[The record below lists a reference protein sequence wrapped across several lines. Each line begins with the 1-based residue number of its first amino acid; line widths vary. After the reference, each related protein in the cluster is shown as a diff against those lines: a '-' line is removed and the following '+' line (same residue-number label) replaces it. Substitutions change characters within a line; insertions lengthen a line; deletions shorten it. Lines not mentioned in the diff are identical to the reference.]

1 MSTARRTREAS
12 RRATLRAGGAA
23 LALTFALSLGVTA
36 GVAQAVVVNDA
47 GTQAG
52 VALMPGTSL
61 PGGMAVTT
69 PSGCPND
76 PALTSDVAYFPGS
89 NPLCYH
95 AGGAILP
102 QNETFAITWDANRS
116 YWAGTRSYVQ
126 QFLKDVADGSATG
139 QLSSPYALTT
149 QYTDGRLNP
158 DGSVQRAAYDSKYGG
173 GCIDYGNPN
182 NQPNQNTTCLY
193 GNAVQT
199 GPGTNFGG
207 GCAAQVS
214 GTSYNFSGPSNN
226 DVCLT
231 DDDIQHEIQSVA
243 TNTQMLSHL
252 ATKQEAS
259 TTVKYSPLVVVLL
272 PPQVEMCLDTTGT
285 LCSANSNATGK
296 FCSYHS
302 HVDVNGT
309 DVAYVVQPWTAL
321 TNCDEP
327 DATPIPQ
334 NPPVDQL
341 ASDVG
346 QRLVSPISQGA
357 IASIINPDLDGWYA
371 AGNGSTGIGSE
382 INDDNGCVPEG
393 NSLDKVTVGSNPYLL
408 QREWDNAAALETDP
422 NTYFGCAPNVLLN
435 PTFVVPSAVNQT
447 DVVMF
452 DGSTTASTLLVPNG
466 NYKWTFGDGTSAT
479 GPSVVH
485 SYNTAGTYSV
495 TLNVTDRG
503 GNQRS
508 LTQTITVLGPTGQTP
523 TPPTTVIPHPGGGS
537 APSPAFQ
544 VRLQLSPRSLKSVLR
559 NGLSLQVRSNKV
571 ANGILTVSISR
582 AEAKRLHIKVGRGRS
597 VVIARGTT
605 AGIRNG
611 VSFLSLRLPHGIA
624 AKLKKLRHATFTVRL
639 SLVAAGGGHLAID
652 AAGRY

>member
-1 MSTARRTREAS
+1 MSIARRTREAS

-23 LALTFALSLGVTA
+23 LALTFALSLGVTTGAANAIVVTDA
-36 GVAQAVVVNDA
+36 GVNY
-47 GTQAG
+47 G
-52 VALMPGTSL
+52 VALEPGTSL
-61 PGGMAVTT
+61 PGAVTPVNT
-69 PSGCPND
+69 PSGCPSD
-76 PALTSDVAYFPGS
+76 PALTPDLAFLPGS
-89 NPLCYH
+89 NPLCWH
-95 AGGAILP
+95 ANGAILP
-102 QNETFAITWDANRS
+102 QNETFAITWDAQRS

-126 QFLKDVADGSATG
+126 QFLKDVADGSSSG
-139 QLSSPYALTT
+139 QLSSPYALTG

-182 NQPNQNTTCLY
+182 NQANQNTTCLY
-193 GNAVQT
+193 GNTVQT

-214 GTSYNFSGPSNN
+214 GNSYNFSGPSTNN
-226 DVCLT
+226 VCLT
-231 DDDIQHEIQSVA
+231 NDDIQQEIQRVA
-243 TNTQMLSHL
+243 LNTQMLSHL
-252 ATKQEAS
+252 ATKQEGSA
-259 TTVKYSPLVVVLL
+259 TVKYNPLVVVLL
-272 PPQVEMCLDTTGT
+272 PPQVEVCLDTNGT

-309 DVAYVVQPWTAL
+309 DVAYVVQPWTPI

-346 QRLVSPISQGA
+346 QRLVSPISQGSL
-357 IASIINPDLDGWYA
+357 ASITNPDLNGWYA
-371 AGNGSTGIGSE
+371 ANGSE

-393 NSLDKVTVGSNPYLL
+393 NSLDKVTVGTNTTPYLL

-485 SYNTAGTYSV
+485 SYTAAGTYSV

-544 VRLQLSPRSLKSVLR
+544 VRLQLSPRSLRAVLR
-559 NGLSLQVRSNKV
+559 SGLSLQVNSNKV

-582 AEAKRLHIKVGRGRS
+582 AEAKRAHIKVGRGGA

-611 VSFLSLRLPHGIA
+611 VSFLSLHLPRGIA
-624 AKLKKLRHATFTVRL
+624 SKLKKLRHATFTVRL

-652 AAGRY
+652 AAGKY